1 MVQGIVSP
9 QVGNGRTWQPF
20 PVPPPQTGAGQPQ
33 VTRRAPVMDS
43 GNLLGMVM
51 AGQGCQE
58 LETDPDVVFL
68 GQGHVADLGPWALGR
83 RTGTAVRPG
92 W

>member
-1 MVQGIVSP
+1 ML
-9 QVGNGRTWQPF
+9 
-20 PVPPPQTGAGQPQ
+20 
-33 VTRRAPVMDS
+33 DS